1 MTRHHV
7 YPATARSRVRAGP
20 GGGAAVLPAG
30 SPHAAAQSQCPN
42 DDQGYQSEP
51 EQEMQRGNHQR
62 DDHEHGEHSKKDQ
75 DQTSHG
81 PTICHHGDVPV
92 RGQG

>member
-1 MTRHHV
+1 
-7 YPATARSRVRAGP
+7 
-20 GGGAAVLPAG
+20 
-30 SPHAAAQSQCPN
+30 
-42 DDQGYQSEP
+42 
-51 EQEMQRGNHQR
+51 MQRGNHQR